1 MNGSIVH
8 VLYGTDELAI
18 HQEIHKLI
26 DDMGESSTAEM
37 NITRLD
43 GRNLNMDELNTAAN
57 AIPFLSTHRLVILA
71 NPNFAF
77 KGAKELKNLC
87 AIIEA
92 LPPTTTLVL
101 AEYLDSPAKK
111 NKSLNEWL
119 RKLTTISNEGV
130 KVKSQELNN
139 PTHEELPNWIVQET
153 KKQTGVTNKQIG
165 IEFAAASKLADM
177 VGENTR
183 IAAQEI
189 AKLLEFINYERNIT
203 VDDVEQVSIVSSQQD
218 VFALVDALGNK
229 DGHKAQHLLQQ
240 LLQTEDP
247 FQLWGMVIR
256 QFRLLLLTREIMD
269 AGGGQDV
276 LVRDLH
282 LHPYVA
288 GKLIGQGRR
297 FDLLGLEQVYHRLLD
312 MDEGIK
318 TGQMSIDLAMDLLV
332 VELSM

>member
-1 MNGSIVH
+1 MNVATVH
-8 VLYGTDELAI
+8 VLFGTDEFAI
-18 HQEIHKLI
+18 QQKILNLI
-26 DDMGESSTAEM
+26 EDMGDSSTAEM
-37 NITRLD
+37 NIARLD

-71 NPNFAF
+71 NPYFVF
-77 KGAKELKNLC
+77 KGAKELNKLC
-87 AIIEA
+87 SIIEA

-101 AEYLDSPAKK
+101 AEYLDSPVNK
-111 NKSLNEWL
+111 NKSVSDWL
-119 RKLTTISNEGV
+119 RKLTTFSNEGV
-130 KVKSQELNN
+130 KMKSQEFNN
-139 PTHEELPNWIVQET
+139 PTRGELPNWIVQET
-153 KKQTGVTNKQIG
+153 KKQSGVIKKQIG
-165 IEFAAASKLADM
+165 IESSAALKLADM

-189 AKLLEFINYERNIT
+189 TKLLEYVNYERNIT
-203 VDDVEQVSIVSSQQD
+203 ADDVEKISIVCSQQD

-229 DGHKAQHLLQQ
+229 DGRQAQHLLQQ

-297 FDLLGLEQVYHRLLD
+297 FGLLGLEQVYHRLLD

-318 TGQMSIDLAMDLLV
+318 TSQMSIDLAMDLLV

>member
-8 VLYGTDELAI
+8 VLYGTDEFDIQQKI
-18 HQEIHKLI
+18 HNLI
-26 DDMGESSTAEM
+26 EEMGESSTAEM

-43 GRNLNMDELNTAAN
+43 GRNLNMNDLHTAAN
-57 AIPFLSTHRLVILA
+57 AIPFLSDHRLVILA
-71 NPNFAF
+71 NPYFAF
-77 KGAKELKNLC
+77 KGAKELKKLS
-87 AIIEA
+87 AFIEA

-101 AEYLDSPAKK
+101 AEFLDSPANK
-111 NKSLNEWL
+111 NKNLNEWL
-119 RKLTTISNEGV
+119 RKLTTISNGGV
-130 KVKSQELNN
+130 KMLSRELNN
-139 PTHEELPNWIVQET
+139 PTRGDLPGWIVQET
-153 KKQTGVTNKQIG
+153 KKQTGIINKQIG

-189 AKLLEFINYERNIT
+189 SKLLEYVNFERNIT
-203 VDDVEQVSIVSSQQD
+203 VQDVEQVSIVSSQQD

-229 DGHKAQHLLQQ
+229 DGHQAQRVLQQ

-247 FQLWGMVIR
+247 FSLLGMVIR

-269 AGGGQDV
+269 VGGGQDV
-276 LVRDLH
+276 LVRELH

-297 FDLLGLEQVYHRLLD
+297 FDLAGLELVYHSLLD

-318 TGQMSIDLAMDLLV
+318 TGQMSIDIALDLLV